1 MADTTKMQS
10 LDMKEF
16 KDYCSLRMRA
26 SYSDE
31 KETKAELK
39 KLSKTKEKDWKEL
52 KSKYMD

>member
-26 SYSDE
+26 SYSDD
-31 KETKAELK
+31 KEIKAELK

-52 KSKYMD
+52 K